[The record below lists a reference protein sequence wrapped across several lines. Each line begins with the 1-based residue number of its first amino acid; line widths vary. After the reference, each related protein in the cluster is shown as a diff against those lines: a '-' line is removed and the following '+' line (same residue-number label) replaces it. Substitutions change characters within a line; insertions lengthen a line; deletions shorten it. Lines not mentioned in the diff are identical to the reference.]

1 MMHIY
6 AYIIPKC
13 LKKSCKDTFFPWQSK
28 PFLNI
33 FSHIHFSINRKKVFM
48 TKREA
53 NAAKQIQQDT
63 RLTKN
68 KVAKRPNGT
77 LQPSA

>member
-1 MMHIY
+1 
-6 AYIIPKC
+6 
-13 LKKSCKDTFFPWQSK
+13 
-28 PFLNI
+28 
-33 FSHIHFSINRKKVFM
+33 M

>member
-1 MMHIY
+1 MAKQTLFKY
-6 AYIIPKC
+6 
-13 LKKSCKDTFFPWQSK
+13 FFTYSLFNQQK
-28 PFLNI
+28 
-33 FSHIHFSINRKKVFM
+33 KKVFM